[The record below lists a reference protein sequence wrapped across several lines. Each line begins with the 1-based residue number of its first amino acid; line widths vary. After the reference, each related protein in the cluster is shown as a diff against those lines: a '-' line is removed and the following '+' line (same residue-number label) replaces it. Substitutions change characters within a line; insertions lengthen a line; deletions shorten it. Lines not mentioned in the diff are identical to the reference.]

1 MSEGDTPSGGTGEPD
16 AASGGTGEPEAPQA
30 DGESAPGELVV
41 VRMEED
47 EPDDD
52 HIDQPAKLVRIATMV
67 QRMLNEV
74 RDVDLDKPSRKR
86 LTDIYNRTVEELSD
100 VLPGDLREELSAM
113 VLHAVRAEEPPSQA
127 ELRVLHA
134 QLVGWLEGLFHGIQ
148 ASIASQQI
156 ALQEQLSRMRQ
167 QQALERGEPGGERRG
182 GPYL

>member
-1 MSEGDTPSGGTGEPD
+1 VPLDEVD
-16 AASGGTGEPEAPQA
+16 
-30 DGESAPGELVV
+30 
-41 VRMEED
+41 D
-47 EPDDD
+47 EPDED

-127 ELRVLHA
+127 ELRVVHA

-156 ALQEQLSRMRQ
+156 ALQEQLARMKKQ
-167 QQALERGEPGGERRG
+167 HALEQGRPERGRDVGQ
-182 GPYL
+182 YL